1 MLLAMLRRYLK
12 TVPYRSRPALY
23 YESFYSVGRGAFL
36 ALWPLSWVVLKTVLD
51 GELWHLTAVTC
62 IWGVAGLLA
71 PAWASL
77 RRRVG
82 VRPLVLWP
90 NIIAGISLG
99 GILLVDNATEFL
111 LLVTLAYVIGAPTRL
126 TEMSLYRIFYPS
138 THRSRAV
145 AWLKGIAVT
154 SGSLATLAGI
164 WLVDRHGSRY
174 AVLYAVVGVVM
185 IVAAWFYGRIPIP
198 RRVRSFMSEPLPLR
212 RALTRAWMIFSRDRR
227 FFRYQSAF
235 FASGFGNLLSLG
247 LVAEVMRE
255 ELQSPAWAMGMVV
268 AFFPILLQPL
278 SAPLWGRLL
287 DRISPMS
294 ARALF
299 SFSMMLTYS
308 LYCYGGLAMALW
320 PFLLGSL
327 VQGASQSGTQIN
339 WTTGSLYFAPSERVP
354 LYNSLHV
361 VLTGVRGLLAPPIGA
376 WLFGP
381 VGLGSWVFSISVA
394 LALVGMVGMMRLAAA
409 DPGPPID
416 DEGAGR
422 RTVATA

>member
-62 IWGVAGLLA
+62 IWGVAGLLS

-77 RRRVG
+77 SRRVG

-90 NIIAGISLG
+90 NIIAGVSLG
-99 GILLVDNATEFL
+99 GIVLVDSATQFL
-111 LLVTLAYVIGAPTRL
+111 LLVTFAYVIGAPTRL

-145 AWLKGIAVT
+145 AWLKGIAVI
-154 SGSLATLAGI
+154 SGSFATLAGT

-174 AVLYAVVGVVM
+174 ALLYAVVGIVM
-185 IVAAWFYGRIPIP
+185 IASAWFYGRIPIP
-198 RRVRSFMSEPLPLR
+198 RRVRSLMSDPLPLGRALR
-212 RALTRAWMIFSRDRR
+212 RAWTIFSQDRR
-227 FFRYQSAF
+227 FFRYQIAF

-255 ELQSPAWAMGMVV
+255 ELQAPAWAMGMVV

-294 ARALF
+294 ARAVF
-299 SFSMMLTYS
+299 SFFMMLTYS
-308 LYCYGGLAMALW
+308 LYCYGGLVTALW
-320 PFLLGSL
+320 PFLVGSL
-327 VQGASQSGTQIN
+327 LQGASQSGTQIN
-339 WTTGSLYFAPSERVP
+339 WTTGSLYFASSQRVP

-361 VLTGVRGLLAPPIGA
+361 VLTGFRGLLAPPIGA

-381 VGLGSWVFSISVA
+381 MGLGSWVFAISVV
-394 LALVGMVGMMRLAAA
+394 LALVGMIAMMRLAVA
-409 DPGPPID
+409 DPGPLID
-416 DEGAGR
+416 EEDTNTS
-422 RTVATA
+422 TVPAA